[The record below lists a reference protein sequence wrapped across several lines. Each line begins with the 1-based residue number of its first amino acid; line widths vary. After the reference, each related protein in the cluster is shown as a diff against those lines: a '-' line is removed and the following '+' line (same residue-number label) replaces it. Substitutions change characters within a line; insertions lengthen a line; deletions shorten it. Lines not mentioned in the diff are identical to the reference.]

1 MVVTLIVLPTCDSNY
16 EACKSLSPQ
25 KQCGRTIRGDFFP
38 LLLKYS
44 LVRMKKKISYIIG
57 SFLWEILLTKLM
69 KIVKCAIFLFS
80 TQSNCLV
87 CASLYL
93 TKVI

>member
-1 MVVTLIVLPTCDSNY
+1 MSTSYLNAHENKLYRLLEINFWKMVVTLIVLPTCDSNY

-25 KQCGRTIRGDFFP
+25 KQCGRTITGDFFP

-57 SFLWEILLTKLM
+57 SFL
-69 KIVKCAIFLFS
+69 
-80 TQSNCLV
+80 
-87 CASLYL
+87 
-93 TKVI
+93 